1 MFGLIFSLAVTIP
14 NVYVFLRLRK
24 LFINKGYRVYYLLLY
39 LMFIGIYLFIS
50 SYPNG
55 YKGFLTGILTP
66 IARYILAYYLYLFL
80 SVLMIDILLLVNRY
94 TNTLSLERIKSTKYK
109 VYGMTVTLLIPF
121 FVLVAGIINFKTIR
135 ISEYQID
142 IPRKSAKI
150 DHLKIAFAADFHL
163 RRATDIHF
171 VERFKEKIAA
181 IDPDILLL
189 GGDILEGNRQ
199 ENILIRY
206 EKMFREIDTRYGIFA
221 VLGNHD
227 YKSRLSKGEF
237 FDLAGIEV
245 LSDSIAVVDNS
256 FNLAGR
262 IDSKYPR
269 KSSSDLLK
277 SAVDSLPV
285 ILLDHRPTEL
295 ELASKSAVDIQF
307 SGHTHNGQL
316 FPINFI
322 IKSMY
327 TLSWGYKKISNTHF
341 FVTSGIMLWG
351 PPVRTTGKSEI
362 VVVNVAF
369 K

>member
-1 MFGLIFSLAVTIP
+1 
-14 NVYVFLRLRK
+14 
-24 LFINKGYRVYYLLLY
+24 
-39 LMFIGIYLFIS
+39 MFIGIYLFIS

-94 TNTLSLERIKSTKYK
+94 TKTLSLESIKSTKYK

-189 GGDILEGNRQ
+189 GGDILEGNGD
-199 ENILIRY
+199 EDLLVRY
-206 EKMFREIDTRYGIFA
+206 EKMFRGIELRYGIFA
-221 VLGNHD
+221 ILGNHD
-227 YKSRLSKGEF
+227 NLSRMSKGQF
-237 FDLAGIEV
+237 FDHAGIKV
-245 LSDSIAVVDNS
+245 LGDSIAEIDRS
-256 FNLAGR
+256 FILAGR
-262 IDSKYPR
+262 YDSR
-269 KSSSDLLK
+269 FRRMSTANLLK
-277 SAVDSLPV
+277 SANDSLPV

-295 ELASKSAVDIQF
+295 EIASKSGVDIQF

-316 FPINFI
+316 FPFNFI
-322 IKSMY
+322 IKSIY